1 MRLQLVGN
9 KSDTINNIVIAIVER
24 NTGNITSD
32 VSQISRSTINLS
44 YGNYHMNLSP
54 EMCVG
59 SIPTQ
64 VLRFFFSGKKSQNL
78 YTGDT
83 FNDPLMSWA

>member
-64 VLRFFFSGKKSQNL
+64 VLRFFLWKKSQDL
-78 YTGDT
+78 YTSAT
-83 FNDPLMSWA
+83 VNDPLMSWA